1 MNENVNVEELLNS
14 YIDGELSQRHET
26 EVKRLLRNDPEIA
39 KRLRELERCKMLV
52 SSLPSDD
59 APESM
64 LGDIKATLERRALLG
79 AQPELANQRLGR
91 MHLLFR
97 KVVSA
102 AAMIALVGGLA
113 IVVYTI
119 VAPQGEGKSLITSD
133 NTFVITEQPQPA
145 PEEVVIEQPSV
156 AVDDTQKPLPGTVD
170 ADAGEFNGRLELK
183 TNNPIAVAAVIKRA
197 IDDNGLFAYSSL
209 ASQENENIYKL
220 SCSREGLGLLLADLE
235 NIWGR
240 FDSTTLF
247 VETDQQAEQIVV
259 SNVEAGQ
266 IVEIINQDSP
276 QKYTQAA
283 KGYAVLN
290 ELIKSSAGQEILTA
304 IDSEKPQLTTIPKP
318 IPMPVLTSGEKTIK
332 RLSQSE
338 DEQKVNLTIVI
349 INSK

>member
-1 MNENVNVEELLNS
+1 MNKNVNIEELLNS
-14 YIDGELSQRHET
+14 YIDGELSQRHDT

-52 SSLPSDD
+52 SSLPSND
-59 APESM
+59 APVSM
-64 LGDIKATLERRALLG
+64 LDDIKAALERRALLG
-79 AQPELANQRLGR
+79 VQPELVNQRLGR

-119 VAPQGEGKSLITSD
+119 VAPEGERESLVTSD
-133 NTFVITEQPQPA
+133 NTFVITEQPP
-145 PEEVVIEQPSV
+145 V

-209 ASQENENIYKL
+209 ASQANENIYKL
-220 SCSREGLGLLLADLE
+220 SCSREGLSLLLADLE
-235 NIWGR
+235 NIWDR

-247 VETDQQAEQIVV
+247 VETDQQTEQIVV

-276 QKYTQAA
+276 QKYTQVA
-283 KGYAVLN
+283 KDYAVLN
-290 ELIKSSAGQEILTA
+290 ELIKSLAGLEVLTA

-332 RLSQSE
+332 RLSQAE